1 MSEAKALAI
10 IAASAALP
18 LVPELAEG
26 AAVLLLGFVPKEADP
41 AAPPA
46 GSDSVLC
53 VRPPL
58 SAHVTCPQYIDIYNC
73 VSSIWEGGM

>member
-58 SAHVTCPQYIDIYNC
+58 SVAHVTVPPVYRYI
-73 VSSIWEGGM
+73 